1 MNDAKTDRPSREQVL
16 SQLLRGIARRL
27 YRLRRDYKIAS
38 VDPWENPEYC
48 AKANWAMDCG
58 PALRDWDLCIYHAR
72 QEHREL
78 RVESDRQTAALTR
91 IAAAHCKY
99 VDSLGGT
106 DGNCRECRDMWPCP
120 TYAWATTDREPLGP
134 WNPIDDEPDAEVAS

>member
-1 MNDAKTDRPSREQVL
+1 MSDTDTGRPTREQVL
-16 SQLLRGIARRL
+16 SQLLRGMARRL

-48 AKANWAMDCG
+48 AKANWAMPCG

-78 RVESDRQTAALTR
+78 RAEVGRHGTARNR
-91 IAAAHCKY
+91 IAAAHRKY
-99 VDSLGGT
+99 VDNHGGT
-106 DGNCRECRDMWPCP
+106 DGDCAECGHVWPCP
-120 TYAWATTDREPLGP
+120 TYVWATTDRTSVDP
-134 WNPIDDEPDAEVAS
+134 WNPIDDECDAAVSS